1 MKKHTRMIQHICCL
15 MIFLFV
21 CSAVLPAC
29 SAQTNILQTDEE
41 KMFLESPAKKV
52 KHANNDDECFFDY
65 AFIWGPFEEKWY
77 SSLFRDVYVKN
88 RDPWLNETINVIGYV
103 KNDTGSGGTWTV
115 KKAHSAKCNFL
126 HVGFV
131 GRNWLCVIGI
141 RNVDTDT

>member
-1 MKKHTRMIQHICCL
+1 MKKHTRMVQYICCL
-15 MIFLFV
+15 MVFLFV

-41 KMFLESPAKKV
+41 KMFLESPAKKA
-52 KHANNDDECFFDY
+52 KHANNDDEMFFTY
-65 AFIWGPFEEKWY
+65 AFIWGPFELLRV
-77 SSLFRDVYVKN
+77 SSLFGFVWVKN
-88 RDPWLNETINVIGYV
+88 RDPWLNETINVIGYQSW
-103 KNDTGSGGTWTV
+103 TGNWTV

-126 HVGFV
+126 HIGFV